1 MQTFQKFSFLTTQKF
16 HQKFYQK
23 FYQKFN
29 PKDKYVKFIIISKY
43 SISQLVIYVISFIY
57 YVIYVIGAQTLI
69 FCGQKGQKN
78 AKKITVSYQKA
89 NRELS
94 KK

>member
-69 FCGQKGQKN
+69 FCGQKEQKKY
-78 AKKITVSYQKA
+78 KKATVRCQ
-89 NRELS
+89 NNNH
-94 KK
+94 

>member
-1 MQTFQKFSFLTTQKF
+1 MQTFQNFSFLTT
-16 HQKFYQK
+16 QKFYQK

-29 PKDKYVKFIIISKY
+29 PKNKYVKFVIISKY

-69 FCGQKGQKN
+69 FCGQKEQKKY
-78 AKKITVSYQKA
+78 KKATVRCQ
-89 NRELS
+89 NNNH
-94 KK
+94 